1 MGFMD
6 FVYKYF
12 DWIGKGILKTY
23 PNIPDDVRSSGMRI
37 HYEVYAALAGFI
49 FTMTVIGS
57 VVFMVSLI
65 FIRLY
70 PLYTVICSFIAT
82 VIPVIVLVFLGLV
95 LPKSIGASRSAALE
109 QEIPYAVAYLSV
121 MATGGMSPY
130 VAFERLGFASM
141 IFDKIARLALRFTVM
156 VRAIGWDPLTA
167 FEDVARRNPSAMLK
181 DLVLGYA
188 ATIKAGGDIV
198 DYLNKKARDLF
209 SNLVTKI
216 RAAGERLAVILE
228 SYLAAAL
235 LILLAL
241 NAIYLINLSIGVVNV
256 PGLGG
261 ASLFFLSYLLLPF
274 LSGAIIYLADL
285 IQYKEPWMEWSP
297 YIIYFGLSIPL
308 CFFLILA
315 MVIPFYLPRN
325 HFLYILFT
333 PFHSIVEDITGLFGV
348 DLAYTSSIGLSL
360 ALILSTIPSAIYE
373 HLILGKQRKIAMGV
387 TRFLR
392 DIVEVRKTGLSPE
405 RCIITLSG
413 RDYGVFTKYLKEVAG
428 QLAIGLPLT
437 KIYEKLIKKVKAW
450 RARAFLYILTE
461 AIEIGGGS
469 PDTLENMAWFAE
481 VTEHLDREKSATMR
495 TLLIIPY
502 IGAITL
508 VSTIV
513 LMTSFMAS
521 LAYGIAAYRTAIMM
535 IMPATVLNVYLMGLI
550 AGKTSSGTVA
560 AGFKHAIM
568 LTAISLM
575 TIIAS
580 PIIGTIILG
589 ITGGPT

>member
-1 MGFMD
+1 MGFLD

-12 DWIGKGILKTY
+12 DWVGRGILKTY
-23 PNIPDDVRSSGMRI
+23 PNIPEDIRSSGMRI

-49 FTMTVIGS
+49 FTISIVGS
-57 VVFMVSLI
+57 IAFMISLL
-65 FIRLY
+65 FLRLY
-70 PLYTVICSFIAT
+70 PLYTVLCSFIAT
-82 VIPVIVLVFLGLV
+82 IIPVGVLVMMGLV

-130 VAFERLGFASM
+130 VAFERLGFAGM

-188 ATIKAGGDIV
+188 ATIKAGGDIA

-209 SNLVTKI
+209 SDLVTKI

-241 NAIYLINLSIGVVNV
+241 NAMYLINLSIGVVSI

-261 ASLFFLSYLLLPF
+261 TSLFLLSYLLLPF

-297 YIIYFGLSIPL
+297 YIIYFGVSFPIAFL
-308 CFFLILA
+308 LILA
-315 MVIPFYLPRN
+315 MVVPFYMPRK
-325 HFLYILFT
+325 HFLTLLFT
-333 PFHSIVEDITGLFGV
+333 PFTKTIESITGLFGV
-348 DLAYTSSIGLSL
+348 DSAYASSIGLSI
-360 ALILSTIPSAIYE
+360 ALILATLPSAIYE
-373 HLILGKQRKIAMGV
+373 HVILGKQRKIAMGV
-387 TRFLR
+387 TKFLR
-392 DIVEVRKTGLSPE
+392 DLVEVRKTGLSPE

-428 QLAIGLPLT
+428 QLAIGLPLM

-469 PDTLENMAWFAE
+469 PETLENMAWFAE
-481 VTEHLDREKSATMR
+481 VTEHLDREKAATMR
-495 TLLIIPY
+495 TLLVIPY

-513 LMTSFMAS
+513 LMSSFMAS

-550 AGKTSSGTVA
+550 AGKTSTGTVA
-560 AGFKHAIM
+560 GGFKHAIT
-568 LTAISLM
+568 LTVISLT

-580 PIIGTIILG
+580 PLMSALILG

>member
-1 MGFMD
+1 MGFLD

-12 DWIGKGILKTY
+12 DWVGRGILKTY
-23 PNIPDDVRSSGMRI
+23 PNIPEDIRSSGMRI

-49 FTMTVIGS
+49 FTISIVGS
-57 VVFMVSLI
+57 IAFMISLL
-65 FIRLY
+65 FLRLY
-70 PLYTVICSFIAT
+70 PLYTVLCSFIAT
-82 VIPVIVLVFLGLV
+82 IIPVGVLVMMGLV

-130 VAFERLGFASM
+130 IAFERLGFAGM
-141 IFDKIARLALRFTVM
+141 IFDKIARLALRFTVL

-188 ATIKAGGDIV
+188 ATIKAGGDIA

-209 SNLVTKI
+209 SDLVTKI

-241 NAIYLINLSIGVVNV
+241 NAMYLINLSIGVVSI

-261 ASLFFLSYLLLPF
+261 TSLFLLSYLLLPF

-297 YIIYFGLSIPL
+297 YIIYFGVSFPIAFL
-308 CFFLILA
+308 LILA
-315 MVIPFYLPRN
+315 MVVPFYMPRK
-325 HFLYILFT
+325 HFLTLLFT
-333 PFHSIVEDITGLFGV
+333 PFTKTIESITGLFGV
-348 DLAYTSSIGLSL
+348 DSAYASSIGLSI
-360 ALILSTIPSAIYE
+360 ALILATLPSAIYE
-373 HLILGKQRKIAMGV
+373 HVILGKQRKIAMGV
-387 TRFLR
+387 TKFLR
-392 DIVEVRKTGLSPE
+392 DLVEVRKTGLSPE

-428 QLAIGLPLT
+428 QLAIGLPLM

-469 PDTLENMAWFAE
+469 PETLENMAWFAE
-481 VTEHLDREKSATMR
+481 VTEHLDREKAATMR
-495 TLLIIPY
+495 TLLVIPY

-513 LMTSFMAS
+513 LMSSFMAS

-550 AGKTSSGTVA
+550 AGKTSTGTVA
-560 AGFKHAIM
+560 GGFKHAIM
-568 LTAISLM
+568 LTVISLT

-580 PIIGTIILG
+580 PLMSALILG